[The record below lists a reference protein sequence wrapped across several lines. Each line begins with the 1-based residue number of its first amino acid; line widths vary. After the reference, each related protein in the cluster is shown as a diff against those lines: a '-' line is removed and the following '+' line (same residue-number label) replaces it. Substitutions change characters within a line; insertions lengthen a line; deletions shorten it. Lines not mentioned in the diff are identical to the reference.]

1 MDGKSQDTNLEDPVK
16 SKPRPN
22 GTHEQ
27 DELFE
32 FRDVFCQQ
40 SVFYPL
46 LIALA
51 LMFLF
56 QFSGQGAITFYT
68 ALIFREAQCPLTP
81 NDCALIIGVTYFV
94 SSILGL
100 ILKKHFGR
108 RALLLISEFGM
119 ALSQISLG
127 VYFYMLNSS
136 NLILKTH
143 VKDVTLMTTSTTS
156 AVNSTFYAPSGT
168 PDGYS
173 TSNFN
178 KEYDWLTWIPIPTL
192 IIFTIAFNIG
202 MGSLTWIV
210 AAEISP
216 VRSRKF
222 TLTVANMTSN
232 FWWFLVTKTFKNLY
246 VDFGPHVPFFLY
258 GSICIL
264 GFVFI
269 YIFLPETQN
278 ITAEGRDE
286 AFRGIE
292 PIIRR
297 VTAGMCNS
305 GSRGSNI
312 ARSNSL
318 QCLEQQP
325 LTDNSPSPS
334 NTTPLKQ
341 QNHVS
346 RSSMSSKTS
355 ESVHAMYPMRPLR
368 KPSSSSP
375 NLQHVHP
382 SHHKNFSS
390 MSSNDSP
397 SMNGRNKDIDY
408 PNKTK
413 DINCTKTAAA
423 SGSLN
428 YSEDPN
434 TKCSSHRENM
444 DRKELIT

>member
-1 MDGKSQDTNLEDPVK
+1 MVLILNSHFSNDDLLDGKSQDTHVEEQAINGK
-16 SKPRPN
+16 SKLRQN
-22 GTHEQ
+22 GGHEQ
-27 DELFE
+27 VELFE
-32 FRDVFCQQ
+32 LRDVFCQQ

-108 RALLLISEFGM
+108 RALLLISEIGM
-119 ALSQISLG
+119 ALSQITLG

-143 VKDVTLMTTSTTS
+143 VKDVTLTTTSTTS
-156 AVNSTFYAPSGT
+156 AVNSTSYAPFGT
-168 PDGYS
+168 QDGYS
-173 TSNFN
+173 TSSSN

-202 MGSLTWIV
+202 MGSLAWIV

-264 GFVFI
+264 GFFFI

-278 ITAEGRDE
+278 LTAEGRDE

-297 VTAGMCNS
+297 VTAGFMGNS
-305 GSRGSNI
+305 SSRGSNI
-312 ARSNSL
+312 QRATSL

-355 ESVHAMYPMRPLR
+355 ETVHAMYPMRPLR

-382 SHHKNFSS
+382 SQHKNFSS
-390 MSSNDSP
+390 ISSNDSP
-397 SMNGRNKDIDY
+397 STNGNNKNIEY
-408 PNKTK
+408 PNETR
-413 DINCTKTAAA
+413 DINCTKITA
-423 SGSLN
+423 SDIVN
-428 YSEDPN
+428 YS
-434 TKCSSHRENM
+434 
-444 DRKELIT
+444 

>member
-108 RALLLISEFGM
+108 RALLLISEIGM
-119 ALSQISLG
+119 ALTQITLG

-156 AVNSTFYAPSGT
+156 AVNSTSYAPSGSQ
-168 PDGYS
+168 DSYS
-173 TSNFN
+173 TSTFN
-178 KEYDWLTWIPIPTL
+178 KEYDWLTWLPIPTL

-264 GFVFI
+264 GFIFI

-278 ITAEGRDE
+278 LTAEGRDE
-286 AFRGIE
+286 AFRGMD

-297 VTAGMCNS
+297 VTAGCMSSSN
-305 GSRGSNI
+305 SRGSNI
-312 ARSNSL
+312 ARATSS
-318 QCLEQQP
+318 QCLEHQP

-346 RSSMSSKTS
+346 RSSMSSKAS

-382 SHHKNFSS
+382 AQHKNFSS

-397 SMNGRNKDIDY
+397 PINGRNQDIDY
-408 PNKTK
+408 QNKTK
-413 DINCTKTAAA
+413 NINCTNVRAAD
-423 SGSLN
+423 SVN
-428 YSEDPN
+428 YSEDQY
-434 TKCSSHRENM
+434 TKCQSHRENIE
-444 DRKELIT
+444 RKEMVA